1 MGTQFCDTMAPIV
14 TLVGAPRSPPLLATT
29 DQRDRDRGR
38 IRMNTTA
45 SASAPASASAGAAGG
60 LPSSYR
66 RRNLN
71 LNRRACRALAL
82 SAQRPLAACSRQ
94 LVSARP
100 KQRQR
105 DSLLRHQLT
114 TSFRDA
120 SVRATSGS
128 GEGGNKKHI
137 SQKDFTEK
145 AWEAVVMAP
154 QVAKDNRHQIV
165 ETEHLLQALLS
176 DRKGL
181 IHRVVAE
188 AGGDSQRLSQLTEAF
203 LKEQP
208 TVAASSRANDSD
220 SDEQLG
226 QVLGRHLEQSM
237 AEAEEIRTDMGDDYV
252 SVEHLVIALA
262 QDKKRFGEKAF
273 REALGTQTQNKN
285 NKNETKKLLIAAVRK
300 VRGKAHAKV
309 DSRQAEETYEALE
322 KYGRDLTQEARD
334 GKLDPVIGRD
344 EEIRRCIHILSR
356 RSKNNPVLIGKTAV
370 IEALAQRVVAQ
381 DVPASLQDRQIFS
394 LDMGSLL
401 AGAKY
406 RGEFEDRLK
415 GVIDEVKASEGKIIL
430 FIDEMHTLV
439 GSGSSEGSSMDAGN
453 LLKPQLARGELR
465 CIGATTLQE
474 YRKYIEKDAAL
485 ERRFQQVYVDAPSVE
500 DTVSILRGLRERYEL
515 HHGVRIS
522 DSALVEAA
530 VMSDRYISDRFLPD
544 KAIDLMDEA
553 AAGLKMENT
562 SKPQALDEIT
572 RKVMQLEMERLS
584 LEREKGGGKGPFA
597 SSSSSS
603 TSKAK
608 PSSVERNRLNVIE
621 AELKKLKAKES
632 DLESQWQ
639 QEKGVLEDV
648 QTLKEEIDK
657 TQIEIAQAE
666 RDYDLSKA
674 AELKYGTLLNLQKD
688 LEDAEARA
696 AEAQEESDKKGSSLL
711 REEVTASD
719 ICDVISKWTGIPVNK
734 LQESEREKL
743 LLLGDQLHERVIGQN
758 EAVEAVA
765 DAIQRSRAGL
775 ADPRRPTASFFFMG
789 PTGVGKTE
797 LAKALASLMFNTED
811 ALVRIDMSE
820 YMEKH
825 TVSRLI
831 GAPPGYVGHEEGGQ
845 LTEAIRRRPYSVV
858 LFDEMEKAPSEVFNL
873 LLQLLDDGR
882 ITDSQGRLV
891 DFKNCVII
899 MTSNVGSQ
907 YILDDVLLQQQ
918 EGEGSSVVLSERKE
932 KMMQAVHQ
940 HFRPE
945 FINRVDDF
953 IVFEPLT
960 EGQIEKVVKLQLERL
975 RERLQDRKI
984 ELEVSDR
991 ALRFLARKGY
1001 DPVFGARPVKR
1012 VMRQEIEN
1020 PLAKLLLKGTFQ
1032 DESKISIE
1040 LETTE
1045 EEEDNEGDYSSAD
1058 AKLVFKEAAA
1068 AETSSP
1074 MPAAVVTSA
1083 ASHQ

>member
-1 MGTQFCDTMAPIV
+1 MTRSLGTRGSKCLAFALRRPPHQ
-14 TLVGAPRSPPLLATT
+14 LPRSGQVATT
-29 DQRDRDRGR
+29 MR
-38 IRMNTTA
+38 
-45 SASAPASASAGAAGG
+45 
-60 LPSSYR
+60 YR
-66 RRNLN
+66 QKGQ
-71 LNRRACRALAL
+71 L
-82 SAQRPLAACSRQ
+82 SARSSLPGRRVFRVDVGRFQRR
-94 LVSARP
+94 VEG
-100 KQRQR
+100 
-105 DSLLRHQLT
+105 LLRNV
-114 TSFRDA
+114 
-120 SVRATSGS
+120 SVRAMASEG
-128 GEGGNKKHI
+128 GGGGNKKRI

-154 QVAKDNRHQIV
+154 QVAKDYRHQIV
-165 ETEHLLQALLS
+165 ETEHLLEALLS
-176 DRKGL
+176 DKKGL
-181 IHRVVAE
+181 VHRILTE
-188 AGGDSQRLSQLTEAF
+188 AGGNSAKLSQVTQTF
-203 LKEQP
+203 LKDQP
-208 TVAASSRANDSD
+208 TVSGSAAL
-220 SDEQLG
+220 DEDQLG

-237 AEAEEIRTDMGDDYV
+237 AEAEEIRTEMGDDYV
-252 SVEHLVIALA
+252 SVEHLLIALS
-262 QDKKRFGEKAF
+262 QDKKRFGEKALL
-273 REALGTQTQNKN
+273 EALGVGKGASVKDAKQL
-285 NKNETKKLLIAAVRK
+285 KKVLIEAVRK
-300 VRGKAHAKV
+300 VRGKAHIKV
-309 DSRQAEETYEALE
+309 DSRQAEDSYEALQ
-322 KYGRDLTQEARD
+322 KYARDLTLEARE

-356 RSKNNPVLIGKTAV
+356 RSKNNPVLIGEPGVGKTAV

-415 GVIDEVKASEGKIIL
+415 GVIDEVKASEGKVIL
-430 FIDEMHTLV
+430 FVDEMHTLV

-500 DTVSILRGLRERYEL
+500 DTISILRGLRERYEL
-515 HHGVRIS
+515 HHGVRIA

-584 LEREKGGGKGPFA
+584 LEREKGGKGT
-597 SSSSSS
+597 SSKK
-603 TSKAK
+603 T
-608 PSSVERNRLNVIE
+608 SVERNRLNAIE
-621 AELKKLKAKES
+621 AELKKLKMKES

-639 QEKGVLEDV
+639 AEKGVLEDV

-657 TQIEIAQAE
+657 VQIEIVQAE

-674 AELKYGTLLNLQKD
+674 AELKYGTLLNLQKS
-688 LEDAEARA
+688 LETAETRA
-696 AEAQEESDKKGSSLL
+696 AEAAEESDKKGSSLL

-743 LLLGDQLHERVIGQN
+743 LLLGDQLHERVIGQD

-858 LFDEMEKAPSEVFNL
+858 LFDEMEKAHSEVFNL
-873 LLQLLDDGR
+873 LLQVLDDGR

-907 YILDDVLLQQQ
+907 YILEDVLEEEESLEQ
-918 EGEGSSVVLSERKE
+918 EQEEKEEEKRERVASKRKE

-960 EGQIEKVVKLQLERL
+960 ERQIEKVVTLQLERL

-984 ELEVSDR
+984 ELELSDD
-991 ALRFLARKGY
+991 ALQFLARKSY

-1032 DESKISIE
+1032 DESKISIS
-1040 LETTE
+1040 LEGTAT
-1045 EEEDNEGDYSSAD
+1045 GVSSMD
-1058 AKLVFKEAAA
+1058 AKLVFKETAAEATPVPVAAA
-1068 AETSSP
+1068 VGGEK
-1074 MPAAVVTSA
+1074 
-1083 ASHQ
+1083 

>member
-66 RRNLN
+66 RRSLKI
-71 LNRRACRALAL
+71 NRRACRALAL

-128 GEGGNKKHI
+128 GEGGNKKRI

-154 QVAKDNRHQIV
+154 QVAKDNRHQVV

-285 NKNETKKLLIAAVRK
+285 KNETKKLLIAAVRK

-356 RSKNNPVLIGKTAV
+356 RSKNNPVLIGEPGVGKTAV

-394 LDMGSLL
+394 LDMGSLV

-584 LEREKGGGKGPFA
+584 LEREGGGSG
-597 SSSSSS
+597 SG
-603 TSKAK
+603 SKRK
-608 PSSVERNRLNVIE
+608 SVERNRLEAIE
-621 AELKKLKAKES
+621 SELKQLKGRES
-632 DLESQWQ
+632 ELESQWLA
-639 QEKGVLEDV
+639 EKGLLEEV

-657 TQIEIAQAE
+657 VQIEIAQAE
-666 RDYDLSKA
+666 RDYDLNKA

-688 LEDAEARA
+688 LESAELRVADT
-696 AEAQEESDKKGSSLL
+696 AEENDHKSSLL
-711 REEVTASD
+711 REEVTAND

-734 LQESEREKL
+734 LQQNEREKL
-743 LLLGDQLHERVIGQN
+743 LVLGDELHERVIGQD
-758 EAVEAVA
+758 EAVQAVA

-797 LAKALASLMFNTED
+797 LAKALASLMFNSED
-811 ALVRIDMSE
+811 SLVRIDMSE

-858 LFDEMEKAPSEVFNL
+858 LFDEMEKAHSEVFNI
-873 LLQLLDDGR
+873 LLQVLDDGR

-899 MTSNVGSQ
+899 MTSNVGSSE
-907 YILDDVLLQQQ
+907 ILDDFAEYGNI
-918 EGEGSSVVLSERKE
+918 EGEARKKQRKE
-932 KMMQAVHQ
+932 
-940 HFRPE
+940 
-945 FINRVDDF
+945 
-953 IVFEPLT
+953 
-960 EGQIEKVVKLQLERL
+960 RL
-975 RERLQDRKI
+975 
-984 ELEVSDR
+984 
-991 ALRFLARKGY
+991 
-1001 DPVFGARPVKR
+1001 
-1012 VMRQEIEN
+1012 M
-1020 PLAKLLLKGTFQ
+1020 
-1032 DESKISIE
+1032 
-1040 LETTE
+1040 
-1045 EEEDNEGDYSSAD
+1045 
-1058 AKLVFKEAAA
+1058 
-1068 AETSSP
+1068 
-1074 MPAAVVTSA
+1074 
-1083 ASHQ
+1083 